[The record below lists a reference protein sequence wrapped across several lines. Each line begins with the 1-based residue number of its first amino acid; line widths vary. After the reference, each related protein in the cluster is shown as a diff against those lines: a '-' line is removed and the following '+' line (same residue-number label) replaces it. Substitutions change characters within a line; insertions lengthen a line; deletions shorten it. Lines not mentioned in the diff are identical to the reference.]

1 METQTERG
9 DRPRENWADESFV
22 AYWLERESTRSPDRM
37 HQFAVVRS
45 LVPRGPDEAFRYVD
59 VAGGDG
65 SLDEVLLAH
74 FTRAHLTLVDGSDTM
89 VDRARERLE
98 PFGERATV
106 VRADLAGPDW
116 RSAVQG
122 PFDLA
127 VSTIAIHNLRAAG
140 RVRALYAEVFSL
152 LEEGGFFVNFDYVR
166 AASPDLRP
174 FPSWATRD
182 PDALYITH
190 STGSTSPGTLIEQ
203 FVWLHEAGFI
213 GVDCFWKQF
222 AAAAF
227 GGFKG
232 IVRIPAAE

>member
-1 METQTERG
+1 METRTERD

-45 LVPRGPDEAFRYVD
+45 LVPRRRDEEFRYID

-65 SLDEVLLAH
+65 SLDEVLLTH
-74 FTRAHLTLVDGSDTM
+74 FTRAHLTLVDGSETM
-89 VDRARERLE
+89 VDRARARLA
-98 PFGERATV
+98 PFGERVTV
-106 VRADLAGPDW
+106 LRADLSGPDW
-116 RSAVQG
+116 LSVVQG
-122 PFDLA
+122 RFDLA

-140 RVRALYAEVFSL
+140 RVRALYAEVFDV

-166 AASPDLRP
+166 AASPALRP
-174 FPSWATRD
+174 FPAWATPD
-182 PDALYITH
+182 ADALYITH
-190 STGSTSPGTLIEQ
+190 STGGTSPGTLIEQ
-203 FVWLHEAGFI
+203 FVWLGEAGFI
-213 GVDCFWKQF
+213 AVDCFWKQF

-232 IVRIPAAE
+232 VVRIPTAE

>member
-1 METQTERG
+1 METQAERG

-22 AYWLERESTRSPDRM
+22 AYWLERESTRSPDRV

-45 LVPRGPDEAFRYVD
+45 LVPRRPDEPFRYID
-59 VAGGDG
+59 IAGGDG

-106 VRADLAGPDW
+106 VRADLSGPDW
-116 RSAVQG
+116 QSAVQG

-140 RVRALYAEVFSL
+140 RVRAVYAEVFSL
-152 LEEGGFFVNFDYVR
+152 LGEGGFFVNFDYVR
-166 AASPDLRP
+166 AASPALRP
-174 FPSWATRD
+174 FPGWATTDR
-182 PDALYITH
+182 DALYITH
-190 STGSTSPGTLIEQ
+190 STGGTSPGTLIEQ
-203 FVWLHEAGFI
+203 FVWLNEAGFI
-213 GVDCFWKQF
+213 AVDCFWKQF

-232 IVRIPAAE
+232 VVLIPAAE